1 MVIKCIAKRPDS
13 KFYVTNVSNTL
24 KNLQNF
30 VGGYIEA
37 VTFAIDT
44 PENKFAII
52 CNEEGKIRN
61 LPYNFTIFGEDFVG
75 DILIVGVDGEEFAE
89 LTDDQVKTLK
99 PMLDNLRSMK

>member
-13 KFYVTNVSNTL
+13 KFYVTNVSDTL

-44 PENKFAII
+44 PENRFAII
-52 CNEEGKIRN
+52 CNEEGKLRG
-61 LPYNFTIFGEDFVG
+61 LPYNCTIFGEDFVG
-75 DILIVGVDGEEFAE
+75 DILIVGIDGEDFAG
-89 LTDDQVKTLK
+89 LTDEQVKTLK
-99 PMLDNLRSMK
+99 PMLDKLRAMK